1 MQIKYL
7 DLQAQYQSIKPEI
20 SVAIQKVLDTSSYVL
35 GPSVAEFESAFAEY
49 CGSSHCVGVN
59 NGTNALQLAIES
71 LGIGRGDE
79 VITAANT
86 FIATAAAI
94 AHSGAT
100 PVLVDIEAATRNI
113 DPKQI
118 EQAITPKTK
127 AIMPV
132 HLYGCM
138 TDMEAI
144 SVIAKKH
151 NLPVIEDCAQAH
163 GARHKGKRAGSIGQ
177 LGGFSFYPGK
187 NLGAYGEG
195 GAVTTSDAA
204 LAKNIKML
212 RDHGSERKYYHDRLG
227 YNARLEGIQGAV
239 LGVKLKHLDKW
250 NAERNRVARRYSER
264 LQGLPI
270 LLPRVHPDFE
280 QVFHLYVIESD
291 SRNELQEFLSKS
303 AVPTLIHYPVPI
315 HLQPAF
321 ACLDYRGGAFPHTEN
336 SAQQALSLP
345 IYPEMSNDQVD
356 FVSDAIVR
364 FFSGTE

>member
-20 SVAIQKVLDTSSYVL
+20 DAAIQKVLDTSSYVL
-35 GPSVAEFESAFAEY
+35 GPSVADFETRFAEY
-49 CGSSHCVGVN
+49 CGTSHCVGVN

-71 LGIGRGDE
+71 LGIGKGDE

-86 FIATAAAI
+86 FIATAAAL
-94 AHSGAT
+94 AHSGAK
-100 PVLVDIEAATRNI
+100 PILVDIDAATRNI
-113 DPKQI
+113 DPNRI
-118 EQAITPKTK
+118 EQAITPRTK
-127 AIMPV
+127 ALMPV

-144 SVIAKKH
+144 SAIANKR
-151 NLPVIEDCAQAH
+151 NLPIIEDCAQAH
-163 GARHKGKRAGSIGQ
+163 GARHKGKRAGSIGS

-204 LAKNIKML
+204 LARNIKLL

-264 LQGLPI
+264 LHGLPI
-270 LLPRVHPDFE
+270 RLPLVHPDFE

-291 SRNELQEFLSKS
+291 RRNELQEYLTK
-303 AVPTLIHYPVPI
+303 AAITTLIHYPVPI

-321 ACLDYRGGAFPHTEN
+321 AYLEYREGAFPDTEK
-336 SAQQALSLP
+336 SASQELSLP

-356 FVSDAIVR
+356 FVSDAISR
-364 FFSGTE
+364 FFSGRE